1 MTHKTIW
8 INRLRIA
15 VTFLQGTFVCLGRQ
29 VSTISLHCVEARH
42 FDTLIK
48 YLLLVLFIIINII
61 IIIIIRKNYTSVL
74 QLFYRWSRSSIETL
88 RSRFGHLT
96 ANTNPR
102 FCGQRFHLIRLP
114 LFRGSQWG
122 GGFYGYRLKFWLF
135 YGYRLIILV
144 TVNKKVSER
153 WHLMEKMP
161 ILILRPEILYS
172 ESINVV

>member
-1 MTHKTIW
+1 M
-8 INRLRIA
+8 
-15 VTFLQGTFVCLGRQ
+15 
-29 VSTISLHCVEARH
+29 STISLHCVEARH

-48 YLLLVLFIIINII
+48 YLLLVLFIIIII

-88 RSRFGHLT
+88 RSRFGHL
-96 ANTNPR
+96 NTNPR
-102 FCGQRFHLIRLP
+102 FCGWRFHLIRLP
-114 LFRGSQWG
+114 LFRGSQRG

-161 ILILRPEILYS
+161 ILIFRPEIPYS